1 MASFV
6 RDEYPE
12 LLEGY
17 VHGKKDTDAAYESLL
32 RLLRRFAYRHGFV
45 QRTSCRLKVKMLFKC
60 VSATKL

>member
-32 RLLRRFAYRHGFV
+32 RLLRRFAYR
-45 QRTSCRLKVKMLFKC
+45 
-60 VSATKL
+60 VSPRVRAANFLSSQGKNALQMCFSY